1 MFTGL
6 VEEIGTI
13 KRVHTAPCY
22 SLEIMAQKVREGM
35 EPSHSIAV
43 NGVCLTV
50 TSVSKNIFSV
60 EVIPQT
66 LQKTNL
72 SYAREGER
80 VNLERALLSTGRL
93 GGHMVTGDIDGVGRV
108 AEVFKKREEVVM
120 QIEPPLSLMK
130 YIVEQGRITLGGV
143 SLTVAS
149 CSETDFRVCLI
160 PFTLNNTTLGLKK
173 KDDLVNLEADIISKY
188 IEKLIRNSHPH
199 KSRINKE
206 FLKRVGY

>member
-6 VEEIGTI
+6 VEEIGII

-72 SYAREGER
+72 SHTREGEK

-93 GGHMVTGDIDGVGRV
+93 GGHMVTGDIGGVGRV
-108 AEVFKKREEVVM
+108 SEVFKKKEEVVI

-130 YIVEQGRITLGGV
+130 YIVEQGRITIEGV
-143 SLTVAS
+143 SLTIAS

-160 PFTLNNTTLGLKK
+160 PFTLNNTTLALKK
-173 KDDLVNLEADIISKY
+173 KNDLVNLEADIISKY
-188 IEKLIRNSHPH
+188 MDKLIRSSRPH

-206 FLKRVGY
+206 FLKRAGY

>member
-6 VEEIGTI
+6 VEEIGI
-13 KRVHTAPCY
+13 VKRVHTASRY
-22 SLEIMAQKVREGM
+22 SLDIVAQRAREGM

-50 TSVSKNIFSV
+50 TSVGKGIFSV

-72 SYAREGER
+72 SYIREGGK

-93 GGHMVTGDIDGVGRV
+93 GGHIVTGDIDGVGRLV
-108 AEVFKKREEVVM
+108 EVYKRREEVAI

-130 YIVEQGRITLGGV
+130 YIVEQGRITLEGV

-149 CSETDFRVCLI
+149 CGETDFTVCLI
-160 PFTLNNTTLGLKK
+160 PFTLDNTTLGLKK
-173 KDDLVNLEADIISKY
+173 KEGLVNLEVDIVSKY
-188 IEKLIRNSHPH
+188 MDKLIGNSQSN